1 MLYSDKNEQKWNAC
15 WELSLIETRLLNCS
29 KIPADVR
36 GTQSFQFHDKW
47 RYGFWVIAYLVT
59 EAMWKYLF
67 TCADNNNNKA
77 LYLYPIHAGLHLQLL
92 HSFPGLGDAGRAV
105 VGDAVLHGAP
115 VTPNRCKGGGDSVNV
130 TLNQHPPG
138 DSSTLM
144 EQLLYYN
151 LTPTRSFLHSE
162 TWKDPF
168 CLSIC
173 YLKKLLCGHQLD
185 SGLSFFSQRSCMIA
199 FLPLSRYYLDQ
210 LAGGEVSKEWRA
222 GRD

>member
-115 VTPNRCKGGGDSVNV
+115 VTPNRCKGGGGDSVNV

-138 DSSTLM
+138 DSYST
-144 EQLLYYN
+144 
-151 LTPTRSFLHSE
+151 TTSPPPV
-162 TWKDPF
+162 PF
-168 CLSIC
+168 
-173 YLKKLLCGHQLD
+173 YTVKLGRTHFVCP
-185 SGLSFFSQRSCMIA
+185 FVIWRSCSVGISWTA
-199 FLPLSRYYLDQ
+199 VCHFSASAHAWLLFFLCH
-210 LAGGEVSKEWRA
+210 VII
-222 GRD
+222 

>member
-115 VTPNRCKGGGDSVNV
+115 VTPNRCKGGGGDSVNV
-130 TLNQHPPG
+130 TLNQHPPWRQLYPDG
-138 DSSTLM
+138 AATLLQPHPHPFLFTQWNLEGPILFVHLLSEEAALWASAGQRFVIFQPALMHDCFSSFVTL
-144 EQLLYYN
+144 LFR
-151 LTPTRSFLHSE
+151 PT
-162 TWKDPF
+162 
-168 CLSIC
+168 
-173 YLKKLLCGHQLD
+173 
-185 SGLSFFSQRSCMIA
+185 
-199 FLPLSRYYLDQ
+199 
-210 LAGGEVSKEWRA
+210 GG
-222 GRD
+222 GGG

>member
-1 MLYSDKNEQKWNAC
+1 M
-15 WELSLIETRLLNCS
+15 
-29 KIPADVR
+29 
-36 GTQSFQFHDKW
+36 
-47 RYGFWVIAYLVT
+47 
-59 EAMWKYLF
+59 F

-115 VTPNRCKGGGDSVNV
+115 VTPNRCKGGGRDSVNV

-199 FLPLSRYYLDQ
+199 FLPLSRSADLST
-210 LAGGEVSKEWRA
+210 AGLPPLNFHLKSTSAAALQINSRNHYILLPF
-222 GRD
+222 

>member
-1 MLYSDKNEQKWNAC
+1 M
-15 WELSLIETRLLNCS
+15 
-29 KIPADVR
+29 
-36 GTQSFQFHDKW
+36 
-47 RYGFWVIAYLVT
+47 
-59 EAMWKYLF
+59 
-67 TCADNNNNKA
+67 
-77 LYLYPIHAGLHLQLL
+77 
-92 HSFPGLGDAGRAV
+92 
-105 VGDAVLHGAP
+105 
-115 VTPNRCKGGGDSVNV
+115 NV

-210 LAGGEVSKEWRA
+210 LEGWEGLRERDTHTHTPSILLKCSSAGVYA
-222 GRD
+222 GTPRKAKHLQLLPSSSQDLQIFPLLAFLLSTFTSRVHQLQLCRSILAITTSYSHFSLLEPPPPTHSPLKCPSLAATAKMCPQMCFLIICLKK

>member
-115 VTPNRCKGGGDSVNV
+115 VTPNRCKGGGGDSVNV

-151 LTPTRSFLHSE
+151 LTPTCSFLHSE
-162 TWKDPF
+162 TWKDPHF
-168 CLSIC
+168 VCPFVIW
-173 YLKKLLCGHQLD
+173 
-185 SGLSFFSQRSCMIA
+185 RSCSVGISWTA
-199 FLPLSRYYLDQ
+199 VCHFSASAHAWLLFFLCH
-210 LAGGEVSKEWRA
+210 VII
-222 GRD
+222 